1 MEAQPPDFGRLIEDT
16 VGQTKLAIAV
26 LILTALGACNEEEPE
41 KQIGSGPAQLVFEL
55 AELRH
60 ELIDGRHT
68 YFHSRRYSE
77 SIGTG
82 VTLQAGKVCV
92 ELGKACLS
100 ARVGYRINGGKSL
113 VQPNHHVATRLER
126 DTITIEYWGKD
137 DAGNDVRVSK
147 TLNVAGNKIDVQ

>member
-1 MEAQPPDFGRLIEDT
+1 

-26 LILTALGACNEEEPE
+26 IMLTALGACSEEEPG
-41 KQIGSGPAQLVFEL
+41 KQIGPGPAKVAFEL

-60 ELIDGRHT
+60 EVVDGRHT

-82 VTLQAGKVCV
+82 VTFQAGKICV

-100 ARVGYRINGGKSL
+100 ARVSYRINGGESL

-147 TLNVAGNKIDVQ
+147 TLNVAGNEIDVQ

>member
-1 MEAQPPDFGRLIEDT
+1 LEAQPPDFGRLIEDT
-16 VGQTKLAIAV
+16 VGQTIPAIAV
-26 LILTALGACNEEEPE
+26 LILTALGACSEEEPE
-41 KQIGSGPAQLVFEL
+41 KQIGPRPAEVAFEL
-55 AELRH
+55 SELRH
-60 ELIDGRHT
+60 EVVDGRHT

-92 ELGKACLS
+92 ELGQVCMS
-100 ARVGYRINGGKSL
+100 ARVSYRINGGGSL

-137 DAGNDVRVSK
+137 DAGYDVRVSK
-147 TLNVAGNKIDVQ
+147 TLNVAGNKFTVQ